1 MKIWKIAF
9 LIIVTIFAVWGGN
22 KLNIYL
28 DGVAATNAAAAAD
41 AKRQKEEEILSRLKI
56 EDIVPG
62 YGVAAKNGD
71 ILSVMYKGTLEDGKE
86 FDSSYKTGKPY
97 DFMLGQG
104 QVIPGWDKGLVGM
117 KVGGTRRL
125 TIPYELAYGEAGR
138 QGVIPGK
145 ATLIFVVELKE
156 IKNLSL

>member
-22 KLNIYL
+22 KINIYL

-145 ATLIFVVELKE
+145 ATLIFVVELKD